1 MKQFWKIIANYQ
13 WGVAITEKKRF
24 SRQHNPYFFIFV
36 QEKWKYKISKGVA
49 VAESPTGES
58 ATETIVYANE

>member
-1 MKQFWKIIANYQ
+1 MADPENQ
-13 WGVAITEKKRF
+13 WGGGDHGEKRF
-24 SRQHNPYFFIFV
+24 SRQYNPYFFIFV

-49 VAESPTGES
+49 VAESPTGGS